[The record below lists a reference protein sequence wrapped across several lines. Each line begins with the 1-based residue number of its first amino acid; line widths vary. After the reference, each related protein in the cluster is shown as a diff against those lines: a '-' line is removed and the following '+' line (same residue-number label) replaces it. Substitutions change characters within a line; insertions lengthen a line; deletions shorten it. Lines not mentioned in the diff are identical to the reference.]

1 MSAESHEVSELLP
14 EVALGIASGR
24 DRARALEH
32 LSECTE
38 CRGEL
43 EQLSG
48 LADELLFLAPVQQ
61 APVGF
66 ESRTIRSMPTGSPA
80 PFPFQRGL
88 LRMRRLLA
96 AATIGLFAALFALGF
111 EYATSR
117 EDREFA
123 SFYRRALE
131 QADGSYFG
139 ALELHD
145 ASGAPAGLV
154 FAYEGS
160 PPWVFVVVDA
170 AEGSGTYR
178 IELLTEEGE
187 SLALGETTLADGRGS
202 FGTRVAIS
210 LLNMA
215 EIRVEETGGDHLL
228 TAKPHSD

>member
-1 MSAESHEVSELLP
+1 MSAETHEIRDLLP

-32 LSECTE
+32 VAGCLD
-38 CRGEL
+38 CRTEL
-43 EQLSG
+43 EELSG
-48 LADELLFLAPVQQ
+48 IADELLFLARVQQ
-61 APVGF
+61 PPVGF
-66 ESRTIRSMPTGSPA
+66 ESRALRRMSSGTIGPGLEG
-80 PFPFQRGL
+80 RGVR
-88 LRMRRLLA
+88 LRQLLA
-96 AATIGLFAALFALGF
+96 AATIGLFAALLALGF

-123 SFYRRALE
+123 GFYRRALE
-131 QADGSYFG
+131 KAEGSYFG

-145 ASGAPAGLV
+145 PQGEPAGLV
-154 FAYEGS
+154 FAYEGE

-170 AEGSGTYR
+170 VAGSGTYR
-178 IELLTEEGE
+178 IELQTDQGE

-215 EIRVEETGGDHLL
+215 EIRVEEVEGDHLL
-228 TAKPHSD
+228 TARPPSD